1 LYSDAA
7 VWSRADLGAYEG
19 GLRRVAPVLA
29 VEVAGADEGDS
40 EKALREKAD
49 WYLGGGIA
57 VVWDRIA
64 PFSGGAPGN

>member
-1 LYSDAA
+1 
-7 VWSRADLGAYEG
+7 
-19 GLRRVAPVLA
+19 VLA